1 RIRFFLWLAVQERLL
16 TNSSRVHR
24 HLADLATCPVCLT
37 ADETSSHVRRDC
49 SFASEVWSKFECF
62 NVADR
67 DWNGSIL
74 EWLCHFLNSDNGVLF
89 GVICWMLWK
98 VRNERVFSD
107 ICAVPAAVAARSL
120 SWSTSVGEVWRHTR
134 CVIRE
139 STSRFVTNVAWDP
152 GPLGWITLNSDGAVD
167 RGTKKAST
175 RGILRSS
182 DGMCLLAYTMN
193 LGYCSITRAEMR
205 GAIEGLKRAWEA
217 GFRRIILQMDSMAAI
232 SLLFNGDEIRHQ
244 HRMETFE
251 FQDLRRMDWDLVI
264 KHTYREGN
272 HATDFLASI
281 GYG

>member
-1 RIRFFLWLAVQERLL
+1 WRWKGPNRIRFFLWLAVQERLL

-107 ICAVPAAVAARSL
+107 
-120 SWSTSVGEVWRHTR
+120 
-134 CVIRE
+134 
-139 STSRFVTNVAWDP
+139 
-152 GPLGWITLNSDGAVD
+152 ITLNSDGAVD

>member
-1 RIRFFLWLAVQERLL
+1 
-16 TNSSRVHR
+16 
-24 HLADLATCPVCLT
+24 
-37 ADETSSHVRRDC
+37 
-49 SFASEVWSKFECF
+49 
-62 NVADR
+62 
-67 DWNGSIL
+67 
-74 EWLCHFLNSDNGVLF
+74 
-89 GVICWMLWK
+89 
-98 VRNERVFSD
+98 
-107 ICAVPAAVAARSL
+107 
-120 SWSTSVGEVWRHTR
+120 
-134 CVIRE
+134 
-139 STSRFVTNVAWDP
+139 
-152 GPLGWITLNSDGAVD
+152 
-167 RGTKKAST
+167 
-175 RGILRSS
+175 
-182 DGMCLLAYTMN
+182 MCLLAYTMN